1 MGSDGMTFLK
11 AARVSDTGSSLAQ
24 DPHRVRVE
32 KERNLEAAIGKEVKA
47 LRQNQNI
54 TVKDLAKQA
63 GLSLGMLSKI
73 ENGATSPS
81 LTTLQLLANG
91 LGVPVTAFFRR
102 FEEKR
107 EAIHTKSGTGLE
119 MEREGTRAGHQYSLL
134 GHLGSNASGVI
145 AEPYLITLNEESDV
159 FPTFQHDGVEFI
171 YMLQGQLKYRH
182 GTQMFQLA
190 PGDTLFFDAD
200 APHGPEELI
209 ELPIRFLSVISY
221 KNTVV

>member
-1 MGSDGMTFLK
+1 MAEKTRQAAGSGNSQL
-11 AARVSDTGSSLAQ
+11 GQ
-24 DPHRVRVE
+24 NPHQVRSE
-32 KERNLEAAIGKEVKA
+32 RERNLEVAIGKEVKA
-47 LRQNQNI
+47 LRQNQRT
-54 TVKDLAKQA
+54 TVKELAEQT

-81 LTTLQLLANG
+81 LTTLQALASG

-107 EAIHTKSGTGLE
+107 DAVHTKAGTGLE
-119 MEREGTRAGHQYSLL
+119 IERDGTRAGHQYNLL

-145 AEPYLITLNEESDV
+145 TEPYLISLNEESDV
-159 FPTFQHDGVEFI
+159 FPTFQHDGIEFL
-171 YMLQGQLKYRH
+171 YVLQGRVNYRH
-182 GTQMFQLA
+182 GQNIYKLE

-200 APHGPEELI
+200 SPHGPDELV

-221 KNTVV
+221 KNTVG